1 MSIASLKKAFI
12 AASILAAA
20 VPGIAQAHGGGGA
33 IDPNG
38 DNPSATILAGV
49 NCSGG
54 TDFLVAQV
62 RDDSGFVPGLF
73 LSLHLQKGL
82 KMTSVTDT
90 VSGDNFASAEAHLA
104 GGDGQYFMS
113 LTKTDA
119 GTRNFDVTWHCM
131 NNNGDH
137 TDTEIS
143 VYQVQ

>member
-1 MSIASLKKAFI
+1 MNIAFLKKAFM
-12 AASILAAA
+12 AASILITAA
-20 VPGIAQAHGGGGA
+20 PGIAQAHGGGGA

-38 DNPSATILAGV
+38 NNPSATVLAGV

-54 TDFLVAQV
+54 TDFLSAQV

-73 LSLHLQKGL
+73 LSLHLYKGQ

-90 VSGDNFASAEAHLA
+90 VSGDDFSSAEARLH
-104 GGDGQYFMS
+104 GGDGQYLMS
-113 LTKTDA
+113 LTKTNA

-137 TDTEIS
+137 TDTEIN